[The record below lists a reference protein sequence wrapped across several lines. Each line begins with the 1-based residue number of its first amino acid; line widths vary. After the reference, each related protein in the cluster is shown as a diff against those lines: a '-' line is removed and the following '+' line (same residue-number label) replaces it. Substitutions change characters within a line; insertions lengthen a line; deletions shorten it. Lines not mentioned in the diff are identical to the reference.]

1 MTRTVEMAMT
11 TQALWRVAKLAETGK
26 NERRSYTSPP
36 SDLQKWRLEIIRE
49 ISKHIWAMGLGEFWI
64 RDLTTRLTSCFTR
77 NANRRIIFRTY
88 FRRYGPKMF
97 DAEGIAD
104 TSLWCGPE
112 CGSCSTRNRHH
123 RKRIRGL
130 S

>member
-1 MTRTVEMAMT
+1 MT
-11 TQALWRVAKLAETGK
+11 TQVLWRLAKLAETGK

-77 NANRRIIFRTY
+77 NANRRIIFRTWAAILPAVWPEDVRRRGN
-88 FRRYGPKMF
+88 RRYKSLERPRVRELF
-97 DAEGIAD
+97 DKEPPP
-104 TSLWCGPE
+104 S
-112 CGSCSTRNRHH
+112 
-123 RKRIRGL
+123 
-130 S
+130 